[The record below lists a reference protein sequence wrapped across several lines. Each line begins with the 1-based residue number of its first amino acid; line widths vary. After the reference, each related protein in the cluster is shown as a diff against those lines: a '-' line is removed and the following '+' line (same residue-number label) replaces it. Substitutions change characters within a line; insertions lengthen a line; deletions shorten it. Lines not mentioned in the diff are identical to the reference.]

1 MLSAKLIQMIEE
13 HADTL
18 SKAVVRQL
26 RSNARLPALGQLPE
40 GELRDRAL
48 DILRRLGH
56 WLAESNEKEISS
68 HFGEV
73 GRRRAAQHIPLHE
86 VIYGL
91 QLLKRRI
98 LHFARDQG
106 IDLTTLQ
113 LYAEEELEHQVGI
126 FFDTVIYEVA
136 RAYEKA
142 LRDKAALLSA
152 VS

>member
-1 MLSAKLIQMIEE
+1 MLSAKLIQMIED

-18 SKAVVRQL
+18 AKSVVRQL
-26 RSNARLPALGQLPE
+26 RTSARLPALGRLPE

-48 DILRRLGH
+48 DILNRLGH
-56 WLAESNEKEISS
+56 WLAESDEREIAS

-73 GRRRAAQHIPLHE
+73 GRRRAEQQIPLHE

-136 RAYEKA
+136 RAYEQT
-142 LRDKAALLSA
+142 LRDRMALLTA